1 MKPEHMKSMADALS
15 RRRDNPLIPEGR
27 DIPVPLGDGVT
38 WWISRE
44 QYDRLRFRRKPLLRR
59 YSKSA

>member
-1 MKPEHMKSMADALS
+1 MADALS
-15 RRRDNPLIPEGR
+15 RRRDNALVPEGK

-38 WWISRE
+38 WWISQE